1 MALASLT
8 VRTPTS
14 HGGGAMSSNDIT
26 PTAIEVHIRVA
37 TDHDAGRVSAVLE
50 ALGYKVLRE
59 LDEGD
64 GPSRLRWAVT
74 RLAQRHRL
82 TVREQDILE
91 RVLCGSSNQDIGREL
106 EISRATVKWHMHNVF
121 AKTNTN
127 NRESLLRLALQL
139 GGAEPVIEPM
149 PPSRPVSSLPV
160 RKPVLAKPSDP
171 VSHWAAPEEV
181 TARIEFDQPRV
192 PAAESI
198 PSKGLV

>member
-1 MALASLT
+1 
-8 VRTPTS
+8 
-14 HGGGAMSSNDIT
+14 MSSNEVT

-37 TDHDAGRVSAVLE
+37 HDQDAGRISAVLE

-64 GPSRLRWAVT
+64 APSRLRWAIN
-74 RLAQRHRL
+74 RLAQRNRL
-82 TVREQDILE
+82 TAREQDILE
-91 RVLCGSSNQDIGREL
+91 RVLSGSSNQEIGREL

-139 GGAEPVIEPM
+139 GGSGEPVIEPM
-149 PPSRPVSSLPV
+149 PLARPIAPPSQPARAPSLVTRSESS
-160 RKPVLAKPSDP
+160 SC
-171 VSHWAAPEEV
+171 WASPEDV

-192 PAAESI
+192 PPAESI
-198 PSKGLV
+198 PSKGYV

>member
-1 MALASLT
+1 
-8 VRTPTS
+8 
-14 HGGGAMSSNDIT
+14 MSSNDTT

-37 TDHDAGRVSAVLE
+37 HDHDAGRISAVLE
-50 ALGYKVLRE
+50 ALGYKVVRE

-64 GPSRLRWAVT
+64 GPARLHWAVN
-74 RLAQRHRL
+74 RLGQRHRL
-82 TVREQDILE
+82 TLREQDILE

-106 EISRATVKWHMHNVF
+106 QISRATVKWHMHNVF

-139 GGAEPVIEPM
+139 GGGEPPVEPLPPTRPIAA
-149 PPSRPVSSLPV
+149 PPSQPARPTTVT
-160 RKPVLAKPSDP
+160 RHGDP
-171 VSHWAAPEEV
+171 LSCWAAPDDV

-198 PSKGLV
+198 PSKSYV

>member
-1 MALASLT
+1 VALASLT
-8 VRTPTS
+8 VRVPTS
-14 HGGGAMSSNDIT
+14 HLDLAMSSNDVT
-26 PTAIEVHIRVA
+26 PIEVHIRVA
-37 TDHDAGRVSAVLE
+37 HDHDAGRISAVLE

-64 GPSRLRWAVT
+64 APSRLRWAIN

-82 TVREQDILE
+82 TAREQDILE
-91 RVLCGSSNQDIGREL
+91 RVLSGSSNQEIGREL

-139 GGAEPVIEPM
+139 GGSDPVIEPM
-149 PPSRPVSSLPV
+149 PPSRPVSAPSQPA
-160 RKPVLAKPSDP
+160 RAPALAKRDSTGF
-171 VSHWAAPEEV
+171 WAAPEDV

-198 PSKGLV
+198 PSKGYV